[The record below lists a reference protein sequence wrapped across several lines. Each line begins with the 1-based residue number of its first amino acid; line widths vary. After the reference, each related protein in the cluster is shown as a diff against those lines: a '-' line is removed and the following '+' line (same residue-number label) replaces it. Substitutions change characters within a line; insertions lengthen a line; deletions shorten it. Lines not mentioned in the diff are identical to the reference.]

1 MKKYVLLLGL
11 LIQVVS
17 VLAQETS
24 VGKSIFSVHAG
35 PSWYL
40 GKMIGITNNSDAY
53 RNDLRNGIAW
63 DANYYFLGDKYIF
76 GSFKLAP
83 GLVYQGGR
91 YKNTHDESSDKI
103 LMHYIAPQ
111 LALFMVKQKYNLSLS
126 TGVGYQHYK
135 DKSFV
140 SVIYFDNKPAL
151 YGSDGIRIYEIMPNS
166 NGFGKAVSN
175 EILKH
180 TSPNSDYEKYK
191 SEAHYIYQKEYTGDD
206 TISVYLNF
214 YAATYSTRFGY
225 VKDESAWMSD
235 AKIDLKLN
243 DNSDYSVVKFTVP
256 QDGSEYNKSI
266 KEMFSNDVYAYYFG
280 DNANNN
286 DSISKEL
293 TIQAIK
299 SLVKSNKDIDIN
311 KSIETLIKS
320 CLLYT
325 SPSPRDRG

>member
-11 LIQVVS
+11 LIQAVS

-83 GLVYQGGR
+83 GLIYQGGR

-103 LMHYIAPQ
+103 LMHYFAPQ

-135 DKSFV
+135 
-140 SVIYFDNKPAL
+140 
-151 YGSDGIRIYEIMPNS
+151 
-166 NGFGKAVSN
+166 
-175 EILKH
+175 
-180 TSPNSDYEKYK
+180 
-191 SEAHYIYQKEYTGDD
+191 
-206 TISVYLNF
+206 
-214 YAATYSTRFGY
+214 
-225 VKDESAWMSD
+225 
-235 AKIDLKLN
+235 
-243 DNSDYSVVKFTVP
+243 
-256 QDGSEYNKSI
+256 I
-266 KEMFSNDVYAYYFG
+266 KVLCTAS
-280 DNANNN
+280 
-286 DSISKEL
+286 
-293 TIQAIK
+293 
-299 SLVKSNKDIDIN
+299 
-311 KSIETLIKS
+311 
-320 CLLYT
+320 
-325 SPSPRDRG
+325 RGMCQ